1 MMSGQINYPISLINR
16 KVNQMTEEVR
26 VDSCYA
32 ITIKYLSPTN
42 TKGTRIKLIPND
54 DLKLGLDFKSVTLT
68 KDYSTDSF
76 KQALNYVVKVMSMP
90 LPKYNLSTTDTDIL
104 IFDKT
109 EVNNI
114 FYFNKESVG

>member
-1 MMSGQINYPISLINR
+1 MNEDI
-16 KVNQMTEEVR
+16 R
-26 VDSCYA
+26 VSSCYA
-32 ITIKYLSPTN
+32 ITIKYLPATN

-54 DLKLGLDFKSVTLT
+54 HLKLGLDFKNVTLS

-76 KQALNYVVKVMSMP
+76 KQAVNYVVKVLGMP
-90 LPKYNLSTTDTDIL
+90 LPKYNLSTIDTEIL

-114 FYFNKESVG
+114 FYFSKESVG

>member
-1 MMSGQINYPISLINR
+1 MKEDI
-16 KVNQMTEEVR
+16 R
-26 VDSCYA
+26 VSSCYA
-32 ITIKYLSPTN
+32 ITIKYLPATN

-54 DLKLGLDFKSVTLT
+54 HLKLGLDFKTVTLP
-68 KDYSTDSF
+68 KNYSTDSF
-76 KQALNYVVKVMSMP
+76 KQAVNYVVKVLGMP

-114 FYFNKESVG
+114 FYFNKESVGK

>member
-1 MMSGQINYPISLINR
+1 MDV
-16 KVNQMTEEVR
+16 KEEIR

-32 ITIKYLSPTN
+32 ITIKYLPPTN

-54 DLKLGLDFKSVTLT
+54 DLKLGLDFKSVTLP

-76 KQALNYVVKVMSMP
+76 KQAINYVVKVIGMP

-114 FYFNKESVG
+114 FYFNKESLDS

>member
-1 MMSGQINYPISLINR
+1 
-16 KVNQMTEEVR
+16 MTEEIR

-32 ITIKYLSPTN
+32 ITIKYLPPTN

-54 DLKLGLDFKSVTLT
+54 DLKLGLDFKSVILS

-76 KQALNYVVKVMSMP
+76 KQAINYVVKVMSMP

-104 IFDKT
+104 IFNKT

>member
-1 MMSGQINYPISLINR
+1 M
-16 KVNQMTEEVR
+16 EEDIR
-26 VDSCYA
+26 VSSCYA
-32 ITIKYLSPTN
+32 ITIKYLPATN

-54 DLKLGLDFKSVTLT
+54 HLKLGLDFKNITLP
-68 KDYSTDSF
+68 KDYSTNSF
-76 KQALNYVVKVMSMP
+76 KQALNYVVEVINMP

>member
-1 MMSGQINYPISLINR
+1 MVYYL
-16 KVNQMTEEVR
+16 
-26 VDSCYA
+26 A
-32 ITIKYLSPTN
+32 IKYLSPTN
-42 TKGTRIKLIPND
+42 TKGTRIKLIPSD
-54 DLKLGLDFKSVTLT
+54 DLKYGLDFKSITLP

-76 KQALNYVVKVMSMP
+76 KQAINYVVKVLGMP

-104 IFDKT
+104 IFDKP